1 MPAATPENSEN
12 TPYENRSPGVEGDS
26 HTEAPSAGQRPSL
39 SRETILRAALHI
51 ADRDGLGGLT
61 MRKIA
66 GRLGSSPMGV
76 YRHFRNKAEIV
87 GGLVDLVIGDCDV
100 TGHREPSWREWIRET
115 FLRMR
120 GALRAHPGII
130 PLLGAAAFSGD
141 NALAVLE
148 RVLEV
153 LHRAGLDE
161 AAAPLFHTLMSYTIG
176 SVAIES
182 SALPRTSGE
191 DDLEDVEEQRR
202 RAQLSFEVLPRSTY
216 PHVVASAP
224 QLAGFA
230 TNRHFLTGLD
240 RILASPARTS
250 RRNRGRLHSPAT
262 RPGAR

>member
-1 MPAATPENSEN
+1 VPAATPKNSEN
-12 TPYENRSPGVEGDS
+12 TPYENRSPEVEGDS
-26 HTEAPSAGQRPSL
+26 HTEAPSIGQRPSL
-39 SRETILRAALHI
+39 SRETILRASLHI

-66 GRLGSSPMGV
+66 GHLGSSPMGV

-87 GGLVDLVIGDCDV
+87 GGLVDLVIGDYDV

-120 GALRAHPGII
+120 GALCAHPGII
-130 PLLGAAAFSGD
+130 PLLGAAAFSGN
-141 NALAVLE
+141 NALAILE

-153 LHRAGLDE
+153 LHRAGLGE

-182 SALPRTSGE
+182 SALPRTADE
-191 DDLEDVEEQRR
+191 DDLDVEEQRR

-216 PHVVASAP
+216 PNVVASAP

-240 RILASPARTS
+240 RILVRPANTS
-250 RRNRGRLHSPAT
+250 QRHRGRLRSSAT
-262 RPGAR
+262 RPEAR

>member
-1 MPAATPENSEN
+1 VPAATPKNSED
-12 TPYENRSPGVEGDS
+12 THDENRSPKVESDS
-26 HTEAPSAGQRPSL
+26 RTEVLSTGQRTSL

-87 GGLVDLVIGDCDV
+87 SGLVDLVIGDYDV

-120 GALRAHPGII
+120 GALCAHPGII
-130 PLLGAAAFSGD
+130 PLLGAAAFSGN

-148 RVLEV
+148 HVLDV
-153 LHRAGLDE
+153 LHRAGLGKV
-161 AAAPLFHTLMSYTIG
+161 AAPLFHTLMSYTIG

-182 SALPRTSGE
+182 SAVPRTAGE
-191 DDLEDVEEQRR
+191 DDLDVEEQRR
-202 RAQLSFEVLPRSTY
+202 RAQLSFELLPRSAY
-216 PHVVASAP
+216 PNVVASAP

-230 TNRHFLTGLD
+230 TDRHFLTGLD
-240 RILASPARTS
+240 RILLRPTRTS
-250 RRNRGRLHSPAT
+250 QPDRGRLRSPAT
-262 RPGAR
+262 GPGAR